1 MTTTLPAA
9 ADAAE
14 SAPRT
19 DADLRPD
26 ASRAGD
32 AADAFTPKRRRVPAL
47 FGGELNARDLVLIG
61 VFAAAAKL
69 SAIVIALAGGGL
81 NPLALILKNTVVAT
95 LLVVLLVKVAKPG
108 TIMIYTAVTVMVG
121 SLLSGSAMMLAPG
134 AVIGAFL
141 GEMFWRRPWLAVG
154 VSELIAKFV
163 ALAVGWVLLR
173 ESPQLMKVVV
183 PVVLLGAT
191 GTLFGLWLAR
201 STVKELRHA
210 GFLKRFA

>member
-1 MTTTLPAA
+1 MTTA
-9 ADAAE
+9 
-14 SAPRT
+14 T
-19 DADLRPD
+19 DTDTPLTSTTTTGAGAVPD
-26 ASRAGD
+26 KSP
-32 AADAFTPKRRRVPAL
+32 TSPKRAPAL
-47 FGGELNARDLVLIG
+47 FGSRLNARDLVFIG

-81 NPLALILKNTVVAT
+81 NPLALILKNLIVAT

-108 TIMIYTAVTVMVG
+108 TLMIYTAVTVMVG

-134 AVIGAFL
+134 AVIGAFF
-141 GEMFWRRPWLAVG
+141 GEIFWRRPWIAAA
-154 VSELIAKFV
+154 VSELIAKGV
-163 ALAVGWVLLR
+163 ALAVGWIFLR
-173 ESPQLMKVVV
+173 ESPALMNVVA

-210 GFLKRFA
+210 GFLQRFS

>member
-47 FGGELNARDLVLIG
+47 FGGELNARDLV
-61 VFAAAAKL
+61 
-69 SAIVIALAGGGL
+69 IVIALAGGGL

-134 AVIGAFL
+134 AVIGAFF

-163 ALAVGWVLLR
+163 ALAVGWVFLR

>member
-134 AVIGAFL
+134 AVIGAFF

-163 ALAVGWVLLR
+163 ALAVGWVFLR
-173 ESPQLMKVVV
+173 ESPQLM
-183 PVVLLGAT
+183 
-191 GTLFGLWLAR
+191 
-201 STVKELRHA
+201 RHA